1 MASHAGKST
10 RNALMLEFLWKA
22 LRTGL
27 GWRGNGLLAALLLL
41 SVCLLRPAATVPGR
55 VADWFVVVDITQSM
69 NVRDYTLN
77 GKNVSRLEYAKASIR
92 EGLRGLPCGSRVA
105 LGLFTERDTLS
116 VTRPLEICRHYSA
129 LEQIV
134 SRMDWRMAWAADSF
148 ISHGLYSAIEQTAK
162 LGSDVRLLFITDGNQ
177 APPANPKY
185 MPMFTGKPGQ
195 VQGIILGSGKTTLSP
210 IPKLDDRNEIGGYW
224 TQEEALRFGNFG
236 MAETLSVL
244 AMEQGQ
250 HDRNAGHGPGNALLS
265 TAHLSGL
272 DEANLRRLSGI
283 TGLDY
288 TRLHAVDAMTP
299 LLLGRGMG
307 RWRLAHTDL
316 RPWLAVP
323 VMIFLLVFFLP
334 PTWLF
339 WPGKIHRSFL
349 TILKWRT
356 S

>member
-22 LRTGL
+22 LRDGL
-27 GWRGNGLLAALLLL
+27 DWRGNGLLAVLLLL
-41 SVCLLRPAATVPGR
+41 TVCLLRPAAAVPGR

-77 GKNVSRLEYAKASIR
+77 GKNVSRLEYAKSSIR

-185 MPMFTGKPGQ
+185 MPMFSGKPGE
-195 VQGIILGSGKTTLSP
+195 VQGIILGSGKTALSP

-250 HDRNAGHGPGNALLS
+250 HDRNAGHGPGNARLS
-265 TAHLSGL
+265 SAHLSGL
-272 DEANLRRLSGI
+272 DEANLHRLSSMSGLQYSRMI
-283 TGLDY
+283 TATDLP
-288 TRLHAVDAMTP
+288 DA
-299 LLLGRGMG
+299 LIASDMG
-307 RWRLAHTDL
+307 TWRPTMTDL
-316 RPWLAVP
+316 RPWVALPA
-323 VMIFLLVFFLP
+323 MLLVILNFV
-334 PTWLF
+334 PTPRVYRIGRLLSS
-339 WPGKIHRSFL
+339 ISIR
-349 TILKWRT
+349 RY
-356 S
+356 